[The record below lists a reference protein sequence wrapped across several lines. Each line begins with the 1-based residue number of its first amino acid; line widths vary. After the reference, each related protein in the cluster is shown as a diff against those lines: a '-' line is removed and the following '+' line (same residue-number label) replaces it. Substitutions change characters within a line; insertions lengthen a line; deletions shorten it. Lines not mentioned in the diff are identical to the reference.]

1 MLFTA
6 APLAAAELAVLD
18 EIELLKDNLRLQL
31 VEPRR
36 WSGSLRRLS
45 FARNIQGSNSIEGFD
60 APLDDAAAVALGAEP
75 LDADTQTR
83 QALEGYRNAMTYVL
97 QLVQEQHLEYGE
109 QLLKSLH
116 FMMTGYDL
124 QSRPGRWRTG
134 SIYVRS
140 DETGDIVY
148 EGADVD
154 DVPSL
159 MAKFTATLNG
169 DDGSP
174 ALVKAAMA
182 HLNLVMIHPFRDG
195 NGRMAR
201 CLQSLVLAQ
210 GGTLAPVFMSVEEY
224 LGRNTDAYYR
234 VLGETGAGSWQ
245 PERSTTAWVRFMLT
259 AHLRQARTLRRR
271 VRESERLW
279 QEIELLPAARRMPE
293 RALSVLFD
301 AALGLRVRNSTY
313 RALAH
318 QLDEDITEQTA
329 TRDLRLMVEAGLLV
343 AHGEKR
349 GRFYGAGKEL
359 VDLRRSILASRDP
372 RDDTDPFTRQ

>member
-6 APLAAAELAVLD
+6 APLATPELAVLD
-18 EIELLKDNLRLQL
+18 EIEQLKENLRLQL

-60 APLDDAAAVALGAEP
+60 APLDDVAAVALGEDP

-83 QALEGYRNAMTYVL
+83 EALEGYRNAMTYVL
-97 QLVQEQHLEYGE
+97 QLVQEPHLEYSE
-109 QLLKSLH
+109 QLVKSLH
-116 FMMTGYDL
+116 FMMTCYDL
-124 QSRPGRWRTG
+124 QSRPGRWRAG
-134 SIYVRS
+134 SIYVRNDS
-140 DETGDIVY
+140 TGDIVY
-148 EGADVD
+148 EGSDID

-159 MAKFTATLNG
+159 MSELVATLNG
-169 DDGSP
+169 NDGSP
-174 ALVKAAMA
+174 VLVKAAMA

-224 LGRNTDAYYR
+224 LGRNNDVYYR
-234 VLGETGAGSWQ
+234 VLGEVGAGSWQ
-245 PERSTTAWVRFMLT
+245 PARSTTGWVRFMLT

-279 QEIELLPAARRMPE
+279 QEIELLPAARRLPE
-293 RALSVLFD
+293 RALSLLFD
-301 AALGLRVRNSTY
+301 AAMGLRVRNSTY
-313 RALAH
+313 RALAL
-318 QLDEDITEQTA
+318 QLEEAITEQTA
-329 TRDLRLMVEAGLLV
+329 TRDLRLMVDAGLLA

-349 GRFYGAGKEL
+349 GRFYAAGSDL
-359 VDLRRSILASRDP
+359 LDLRRTILAARDP
-372 RDDTDPFTRQ
+372 RDDTDPFTHQ